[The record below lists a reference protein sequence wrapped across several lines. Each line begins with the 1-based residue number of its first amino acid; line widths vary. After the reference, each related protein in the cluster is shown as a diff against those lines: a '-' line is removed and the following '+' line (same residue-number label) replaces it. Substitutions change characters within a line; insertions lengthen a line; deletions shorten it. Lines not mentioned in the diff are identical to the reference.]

1 MKKARSI
8 RRGLLPPD
16 GDPEAAPVYWS
27 WTVQIGGLLMT
38 PARGLAMKK
47 ARSIR
52 QDLLSPEGDP
62 QAAPVCRR
70 RAARAGGSS

>member
-27 WTVQIGGLLMT
+27 WTVQTGGLLMT

-52 QDLLSPEGDP
+52 QDLLPPEGDP
-62 QAAPVCRR
+62 QAAPAYRR
-70 RAARAGGSS
+70 RTARAGGSS